1 VPRQKPLRAIGGPMK
16 MEAAMTYSSW
26 QHGHV
31 ALTNQAGERLARNA
45 KLCDRIVAVLT
56 NPDLVAIVT
65 ICAIGLLLTFALF
78 LLVPSSREIPA
89 SIQQML

>member
-65 ICAIGLLLTFALF
+65 ICNRTAPHVRA
-78 LLVPSSREIPA
+78 VPLGSKLS
-89 SIQQML
+89 